1 MKINDQ
7 TINSN
12 TIYFQI
18 NYNSRRNI
26 NINNNRNGNSNS
38 NNSNSNINGNDNN
51 NSIDN
56 DNINNKSNNIC
67 IFLFK
72 LNNKIFY
79 YNEVNISYMKNKSLQ
94 NKLFLVLMN
103 GCGMLKFR

>member
-7 TINSN
+7 IINSN
-12 TIYFQI
+12 TIYLKI

-26 NINNNRNGNSNS
+26 NVNNNRNGISNR

-56 DNINNKSNNIC
+56 NNINNKSNNIC

-72 LNNKIFY
+72 LIIKTFIIMKIICQFKIINHY
-79 YNEVNISYMKNKSLQ
+79 KIR
-94 NKLFLVLMN
+94 F
-103 GCGMLKFR
+103 F

>member
-26 NINNNRNGNSNS
+26 NIINNRNGNSNS
-38 NNSNSNINGNDNN
+38 NSNSNN

-56 DNINNKSNNIC
+56 DNINNKSNNIY

-79 YNEVNISYMKNKSLQ
+79 YNEVNKSYMKNKSLQ
-94 NKLFLVLMN
+94 K
-103 GCGMLKFR
+103 KFF